1 MKENSNYEKTAGIE
15 ILLYFIPVIGL
26 FLLWKDRKRLSSIY
40 IVTGTVLGV
49 VSVIIL
55 INEIIKY
62 DLI

>member
-1 MKENSNYEKTAGIE
+1 MKENNDYEKTAGME

-26 FLLWKDRKRLSSIY
+26 FLLWKDRERLSAIY
-40 IVTGTVLGV
+40 IISGTVFGD
-49 VSVIIL
+49 VSLVIL